1 MARAAKT
8 GGRMWWMVGLL
19 LMGVFGRALAQD
31 SSGGSEQM
39 EVENARRASDQAIV
53 RFNTNIDDFPS
64 WELFKAAVLAQVTP
78 GMLGTCYTYQGGTV
92 RITTEPLPRVDK
104 GTGWQ
109 QTAGKGWQQTQTDRT
124 FIEYRYNEKAR
135 VLLWI
140 EGVNPRFFFAYT
152 RKMCELPLGAI
163 RQ

>member
-1 MARAAKT
+1 
-8 GGRMWWMVGLL
+8 MWWMVGLL
-19 LMGVFGRALAQD
+19 LMVVFGRALAQD
-31 SSGGSEQM
+31 SPGESVQI

-53 RFNTNIDDFPS
+53 RFNTDIEDFPS
-64 WELFKAAVLAQVTP
+64 WELFEAVVLAQVTP

-92 RITTEPLPRVDK
+92 RITMEPLPRVDK
-104 GTGWQ
+104 EIGWQ
-109 QTAGKGWQQTQTDRT
+109 KTAGKGWQQTQTDRT
-124 FIEYRYNEKAR
+124 FIEYRYNEKAG

-140 EGVNPRFFFAYT
+140 EGVNPRFFFTYT